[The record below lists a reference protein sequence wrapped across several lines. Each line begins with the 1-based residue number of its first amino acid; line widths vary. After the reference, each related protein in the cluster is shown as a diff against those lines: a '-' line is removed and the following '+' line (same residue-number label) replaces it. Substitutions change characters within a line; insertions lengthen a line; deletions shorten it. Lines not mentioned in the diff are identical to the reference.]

1 MYMCTTLIFKS
12 QFNFV
17 WNTRYLIFIFFLNR
31 KGIVFTVKDFIPTL
45 SFIFG
50 LGRFSSVFHNI
61 QIMLVNHSLT

>member
-17 WNTRYLIFIFFLNR
+17 WNTRYLTFI
-31 KGIVFTVKDFIPTL
+31 FTVKDFIPTL